1 MISYN
6 DLLKRMSDKNTI
18 TISKTALIEEIKAN
32 GNNQFAIFYDKRYD
46 QLIVIVKKPK
56 HFKT

>member
-18 TISKTALIEEIKAN
+18 NISKTALIEEIRSNKN
-32 GNNQFAIFYDKRYD
+32 SQFSIFYDKRYD
-46 QLIVIVKKPK
+46 QLVVIIKNPK
-56 HFKT
+56 HFKS

>member
-6 DLLKRMSDKNTI
+6 DLLKKMSDKNII

-32 GNNQFAIFYDKRYD
+32 TNSQFSIFYDRRYD
-46 QLIVIVKKPK
+46 QLIVIIKKPK
-56 HFKT
+56 HFKA